1 MRGASR
7 PVDLGQWRGKR
18 GGSAVRAARLGF
30 YRGVRLQG
38 ELVTEPR
45 RPSVCGVTDWVT
57 VRLVRPPGECTWP
70 VTSLWALVWPTP
82 LERGDLG
89 SRPGPAVYELG
100 DCGPISPALNS
111 LFGRVRMPGTEVS
124 RHAGPRA
131 GQREATLPADLLRS
145 VPSRP
150 RLLAGRK
157 GTPRRVPR
165 LSAPILAGRADHF
178 PPRGP

>member
-70 VTSLWALVWPTP
+70 VTSLWAPVWLTP

-89 SRPGPAVYELG
+89 SRPGPAAYELG

-111 LFGRVRMPGTEVS
+111 LFGRV
-124 RHAGPRA
+124 
-131 GQREATLPADLLRS
+131 
-145 VPSRP
+145 
-150 RLLAGRK
+150 
-157 GTPRRVPR
+157 
-165 LSAPILAGRADHF
+165 
-178 PPRGP
+178 

>member
-70 VTSLWALVWPTP
+70 VTSLWALVWLTP
-82 LERGDLG
+82 LERGDVG
-89 SRPGPAVYELG
+89 SRPVPAAYELG

-157 GTPRRVPR
+157 GTPRRVPQ
-165 LSAPILAGRADHF
+165 AF
-178 PPRGP
+178 CPRPCWAS

>member
-1 MRGASR
+1 MCGASR

-38 ELVTEPR
+38 EVVTA
-45 RPSVCGVTDWVT
+45 PSAFCLWGDRLGD
-57 VRLVRPPGECTWP
+57 RLVRPPGECTWP
-70 VTSLWALVWPTP
+70 VTSLWAPVWLTP

-165 LSAPILAGRADHF
+165 LSAPVLAGRADHF